1 MNIVARLKNF
11 RNFAFKFIFL
21 NMLRTFLSIGL
32 ILVALVGRAQVTVN
46 VELKASESAEIQ
58 VFVFPLDVET
68 DGNEPMTKTADG
80 ILSQTI
86 PMSESGLYSIIC
98 VDGTSQL
105 SLPVFIHKN
114 AQMPVKFVVDLNGD
128 CPRATLMSVKG
139 KKSKA
144 ISDANLDALYAFNSL
159 YYKQSKEVWTKT
171 GITSDEIREM
181 ASKYDNVA
189 QTVRATEG
197 VDENVKQYI
206 DVWSYLQSVEL
217 GTVFNRSNNPKMQI
231 FADGNELGEALLP
244 SPAKVL
250 DSPMASLHQ
259 SAVNVASQALPK
271 GSLDARLQY
280 INDNY
285 KNPDIREG
293 LQRIVLNTFTRNY
306 DYSRGYQEGL
316 EAITTASEKYGL
328 DKSYVEKFRERASA
342 IPGAMFPDVAF
353 IDASGK
359 AVKMEQFRG
368 KFVYID
374 LWASWCVPCCKEVP
388 YLQALEKEIENEDIV
403 FVSISTDSSE
413 DPWHKKMEQLEMHGN
428 QWLNTDGKLCD
439 KLNVSSIP
447 HFLIYDREGRLLVYD
462 APRPSSGNSVR
473 NLLNGLK

>member
-1 MNIVARLKNF
+1 M
-11 RNFAFKFIFL
+11 
-21 NMLRTFLSIGL
+21 
-32 ILVALVGRAQVTVN
+32 
-46 VELKASESAEIQ
+46 
-58 VFVFPLDVET
+58 
-68 DGNEPMTKTADG
+68 
-80 ILSQTI
+80 
-86 PMSESGLYSIIC
+86 
-98 VDGTSQL
+98 
-105 SLPVFIHKN
+105 
-114 AQMPVKFVVDLNGD
+114 
-128 CPRATLMSVKG
+128 
-139 KKSKA
+139 
-144 ISDANLDALYAFNSL
+144 
-159 YYKQSKEVWTKT
+159 
-171 GITSDEIREM
+171 
-181 ASKYDNVA
+181 
-189 QTVRATEG
+189 
-197 VDENVKQYI
+197 
-206 DVWSYLQSVEL
+206 